1 MASLSKMTSASG
13 GDAIA
18 PEELPALL
26 TRIKEQ
32 PRDRQVEIETK
43 FTPWDTPPYFL
54 LIVGLLVA
62 EWFLRKRWG
71 WV

>member
-1 MASLSKMTSASG
+1 MRDK
-13 GDAIA
+13 
-18 PEELPALL
+18 
-26 TRIKEQ
+26 

-54 LIVGLLVA
+54 LIVGLLVG
-62 EWFLRKRWG
+62 EWYLRKRWG